1 MENIRNSTKLIG
13 RVTRLFDIKQ
23 SDAQKAA
30 GIVARGLVLA
40 VDDNFQSTMADGSK
54 DYATQFVTLNVVRPE
69 DKMGPWGDLTAGQL
83 IAVSAH
89 LRGSR
94 PTGKNDADG
103 NPTYY
108 PMQLIADS
116 MAYLEPKSTVDAR
129 NARKMADMEAE
140 LNAMKAELEAAKAP
154 KAKKGHKVP
163 AAEAIPT
170 V

>member
-1 MENIRNSTKLIG
+1 ML
-13 RVTRLFDIKQ
+13 
-23 SDAQKAA
+23 
-30 GIVARGLVLA
+30 
-40 VDDNFQSTMADGSK
+40 MAI
-54 DYATQFVTLNVVRPE
+54 P
-69 DKMGPWGDLTAGQL
+69 
-83 IAVSAH
+83 
-89 LRGSR
+89 
-94 PTGKNDADG
+94 PT
-103 NPTYY
+103 T

-154 KAKKGHKVP
+154 KAKKAHKVP